1 MESLRDFIQPQL
13 GDDTVRLP
21 VTFDYNGGRS
31 ESNKTRRVLSWMFG
45 VIGFLLGLLILF
57 SKGDRSF
64 FVKFIIVSVLYA
76 ALIYGIRFLLL
87 REGRLRK
94 QYYEQLDN
102 DYKLLTD
109 EVWGI
114 YDIDGE
120 ELKVAHYRNGKI
132 GIAFGLEKD
141 VIVGLDSKA
150 EFNHYESI
158 ADAYNE
164 CAKHK
169 VALYHIDYMAHV
181 GKDKR
186 INTLYA
192 QAGKSPNPDMRAVL
206 NGMYSHLE
214 EDMVHEISTFDTY
227 FLIMP
232 ATEVQAVAIAQR
244 IIEKFLEGNYVGYYS
259 LDEEGLRSI
268 TAELFNLNSFSVV
281 DAQRSALV
289 STTSSIAV
297 PITLERRGVVTKLNK
312 TVAERRQEAEE
323 QRELQKFI
331 KQEKQRRLKEQR
343 NNRKKNKNK
352 NKKVEESDEEIIEL

>member
-45 VIGFLLGLLILF
+45 VIGFLLGIIILF
-57 SKGDRSF
+57 SKGNRSF
-64 FVKFIIVSVLYA
+64 LSKILIVTVLYVS
-76 ALIYGIRFLLL
+76 LFYGIRFLLL

-102 DYKLLTD
+102 DYKLSTED
-109 EVWGI
+109 IWGI

-120 ELKVAHYRNGKI
+120 DLKIAHYRNGKI

-141 VIVGLDSKA
+141 VIVGLDSNA
-150 EFNHYESI
+150 EFGHYESI

-164 CAKHK
+164 SAKHR
-169 VALYHIDYMAHV
+169 VSLYHIDYMAHV

-192 QAGKSPNPDMRAVL
+192 QAGKATNPDMRAVL
-206 NGMYSHLE
+206 NGMYAHLE
-214 EDMVHEISTFDTY
+214 DDMVNEISTFDIY

-232 ATEVQAVAIAQR
+232 ATETQAVAIAQR
-244 IIEKFLEGNYVGYYS
+244 IIKKFLEGNYVGYYS

-268 TAELFNLNSFSVV
+268 TSELFNLNTFSVV
-281 DAQRSALV
+281 DAQRSSLV
-289 STTSSIAV
+289 SSTSSIVV
-297 PITLERRGVVTKLNK
+297 PITLETGGVVHKLNK
-312 TVAERRQEAEE
+312 TVAERKQEAEE
-323 QRELQKFI
+323 QRKLQELVKRERKRRQQEL
-331 KQEKQRRLKEQR
+331 KQHK
-343 NNRKKNKNK
+343 KKNK
-352 NKKVEESDEEIIEL
+352 KKVEESDDDIIEL